1 MEGDFKEC
9 IIRLM
14 QHPIMCKPIS
24 ELTTGEQEY
33 AYDLLS
39 SLFDYSIEESY
50 TLLDT
55 IQTARLRYALG
66 ELSNALGGDPPVIL
80 EHYRSALCNLKK
92 GGLDLSLNKWVE
104 LVSLRTAD

>member
-39 SLFDYSIEESY
+39 SFFDYSIEEPY
-50 TLLDT
+50 TLLDS
-55 IQTARLRYALG
+55 IQTSRLLYALG
-66 ELSNALGGDPPVIL
+66 ELSNSLGGDPLVVL
-80 EHYRSALCNLKK
+80 EHYRSALCNLNK

-104 LVSLRTAD
+104 LVSLRIID

>member
-1 MEGDFKEC
+1 MIDVMIVSTLSFYINPRTTGNWCDKQTKAMERDFKEC

-39 SLFDYSIEESY
+39 DLFDFSIEE
-50 TLLDT
+50 
-55 IQTARLRYALG
+55 
-66 ELSNALGGDPPVIL
+66 
-80 EHYRSALCNLKK
+80 
-92 GGLDLSLNKWVE
+92 
-104 LVSLRTAD
+104 